1 MQRFILKVLAGPN
14 AGAEAL
20 LGERTVVGSAETD
33 DIMIG
38 EAALAPGHFTIEI
51 KGDALNIVVG
61 DTPLTIKSESK
72 SQGRYALAPFDLIK
86 FGSTVCAVGPEAAP
100 WPAFAPADLLPPPPP
115 TLAEAV
121 AEAEVAPAPEAAEAA
136 PEEAIAPPPSPAKP
150 RRALLP
156 WIAAACAAL
165 LLVLG
170 GGYVLL
176 GDSDDVVASP
186 GAQAVAQEIVAAQG
200 AKGVTIKGDDRGR
213 LVAEGFVVTSEQQR
227 RLRLA
232 LQAAGVP
239 LRFRAV
245 SLEQQTSAVR
255 TLAGAAGARLTVEA
269 NPETGKLV
277 LDGFLP
283 EAATVDTL
291 MRTLQRDIA
300 DLRPIESHIVTSE
313 TVRAEVAQRL
323 KAAGLEGQTT
333 IEVAGN
339 VVRIKGSLAE
349 DGRKAA
355 AQLAEDLTSRWQ
367 GMARVENATTAIGA
381 TAPPVSAP
389 TTTSVTVK
397 ASPPPAK
404 FVIIAG
410 GREAFVRDEAGRRYS
425 VGDKLANGEVIE
437 EIRVEEVIT
446 SRDGVRHRYTF
457 GGGQ

>member
-1 MQRFILKVLAGPN
+1 MQRLILKVLAGPN

-38 EAALAPGHFTIEI
+38 EPALAPGHFAIEI
-51 KGDALNIVVG
+51 KGSALSVAVG

-72 SQGRYALAPFDLIK
+72 GKGSYPLAPFDLIK
-86 FGSTVCAVGPEAAP
+86 FGSTVCAIGPEGVP
-100 WPAFAPADLLPPPPP
+100 WPAVAPADLLPAPPPAP
-115 TLAEAV
+115 PEAAPEAEA
-121 AEAEVAPAPEAAEAA
+121 AAAPEAAEPA
-136 PEEAIAPPPSPAKP
+136 PEEPAPPTRAPVRP

-156 WIAAACAAL
+156 WMAATAVVL

-170 GGYVLL
+170 AGGYFLL
-176 GDSDDVVASP
+176 GDPDDVVASP
-186 GAQAVAQEIVAAQG
+186 GALTVAQQIVAAQG
-200 AKGVTIKGDDRGR
+200 AKGVTVKSDGRGR
-213 LVAEGFVVTSEQQR
+213 LVAEGFVATSEQQR

-239 LRFRAV
+239 LRFRVV
-245 SLEQQTSAVR
+245 SLEQQASAVR

-269 NPETGKLV
+269 DPETGKLV

-283 EAATVDTL
+283 EAAKVDTL
-291 MRTLQRDIA
+291 LQTLQRDIA
-300 DLRPIESHIVTSE
+300 DLRPIESHIVTSD

-323 KAAGLEGQTT
+323 RAAGLEGQTT
-333 IEVAGN
+333 LEIAGN
-339 VVRIKGSLAE
+339 VVRIKGGLAE

-355 AQLAEDLTSRWQ
+355 AQVADDLTSRWQ
-367 GMARVENATTAIGA
+367 GMARVENATTAIG
-381 TAPPVSAP
+381 TAPVSAP
-389 TTTSVTVK
+389 ATTSVTVK